1 MQELIIAIIKSEP
14 PGRKQTVMITFGP
27 VPSRRLGMSLG
38 INNIVSP
45 KTCSYSCIYC
55 QVGKT
60 RLQSTRREA
69 FFKPEQILQ
78 SLTEHLSKLKKDNY
92 PDYLT
97 FVSNGEPTLDINLGR
112 SITLIRGTGIPVA
125 VISNASMLYDER
137 VREELSLADW
147 VSVKMDAADASTWMM
162 LNRPDPTLSF
172 ERHMKGINL
181 FAGMYKG
188 ILNTETM
195 VVRGINDSRE
205 HLSSL
210 APLIADLKPGNAWI
224 SIPTRPPADK
234 SVLPPDP
241 ETLTMAWHIFT
252 GSNLE
257 TELLTGFEGTNT
269 GFTGNIYEDILN
281 ITAVHPLRED
291 SLAELLKKDKADK
304 LVVDSLLKQKLIK
317 QIVYNGKIYYLRD
330 YHMNI

>member
-1 MQELIIAIIKSEP
+1 
-14 PGRKQTVMITFGP
+14 MITFGP

-60 RLQSTRREA
+60 RVQSVKREA
-69 FFKPEQILQ
+69 FFGPEQILEN
-78 SLTEHLSKLKKDNY
+78 LTVHLRKLKKENY

-97 FVSNGEPTLDINLGR
+97 FVSNGEPTLDINLGK
-112 SITLIRGTGIPVA
+112 SIALIKETGIPVA
-125 VISNASMLYDER
+125 VISNASMLHDEK
-137 VREELSLADW
+137 VREELFLADW
-147 VSVKMDAADASTWMM
+147 VSVKMDAADADTWMKI
-162 LNRPDPTLSF
+162 NKPDPALSF
-172 ERHMKGINL
+172 ERHMNGISL
-181 FAGMYKG
+181 FAARYKG

-195 VVRGINDSRE
+195 VVKGVNDSSD
-205 HLSSL
+205 HFSSL
-210 APLIADLKPGNAWI
+210 ATIISDLRPAKAWI

-234 SVLPPDP
+234 TVKPPDP
-241 ETLTMAWHIFT
+241 ETLTMAWHIYT
-252 GSNLE
+252 DRNLE

-291 SLAELLKKDKADK
+291 SLAELLKKDNADEM
-304 LVVDSLLKQKLIK
+304 VVDSLLKQKLIK
-317 QIVYNGKIYYLRD
+317 QIVYNEKKYYLRD